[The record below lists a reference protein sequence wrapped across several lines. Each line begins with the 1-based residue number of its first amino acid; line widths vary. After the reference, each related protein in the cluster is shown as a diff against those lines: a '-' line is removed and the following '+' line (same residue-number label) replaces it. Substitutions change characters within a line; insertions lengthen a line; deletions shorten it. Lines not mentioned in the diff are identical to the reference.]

1 MRFQGRVV
9 LITGAGSGIGRV
21 TAQAFAAEGA
31 VVAVTDIDEAAAT
44 ETAAMTPGSFALRLD
59 VTDAQGIPDVLA
71 GIQDRYGPID
81 VLINNAMICS
91 DTPFTEMS
99 DEALLR
105 ELNVDLA
112 GAMRLTR
119 AVLPGMVAKGSGVI
133 VNLSSVNGVQYFGQT
148 VYSAAKAGLISF
160 TKAIAAEYGRHG
172 IRCNAV
178 APGTIATPVWQRRME
193 RNPAVLERLVR
204 FYPLGR
210 VGQSED
216 VADAVLFLASDQ
228 ASWITGITLP
238 VDGGLLAG
246 NVSIAEI
253 ADDSSPSALNS

>member
-1 MRFQGRVV
+1 MRFQDRVV

-21 TAQAFAAEGA
+21 TAQAFASEGA

-59 VTDAQGIPDVLA
+59 VTDAQGIRDALA
-71 GIQDRYGPID
+71 EIQDRHGPID

-99 DEALLR
+99 DEAMLR

-119 AVLPGMVAKGSGVI
+119 AVLPGMVTKGGGVI
-133 VNLSSVNGVQYFGQT
+133 VNLSSVNGVQYLGQI

-160 TKAIAAEYGRHG
+160 TKAIAAEFGRHG

-178 APGTIATPVWQRRME
+178 APGTIATPVWKRRME
-193 RNPAVLERLVR
+193 RNPAVLDRLVR

-216 VADAVLFLASDQ
+216 VADAVLFLASEQ

-253 ADDSSPSALNS
+253 ADDSSPSSLKS